1 MAKDKS
7 ENKIETQVQVEN
19 TDIIVDQVEDTIV
32 NPAPVEVIDTPIN
45 EPELIDQTTINTD
58 ASDMLNEP
66 EIIDQPTITPEPEA
80 ELIESSTP
88 ELNAAK
94 ESTLSD
100 EAPVRAKIISMTVR
114 PTGSFVM

>member
-32 NPAPVEVIDTPIN
+32 NPAPVEVIDTPENKI
-45 EPELIDQTTINTD
+45 ETQVQVENTD
-58 ASDMLNEP
+58 TSAMLNEP
-66 EIIDQPTITPEPEA
+66 EIIDQPTITPEQEA
-80 ELIESSTP
+80 ELIETSTP
-88 ELNAAK
+88 ELINIEK
-94 ESTLSD
+94 ESKVEEVKS
-100 EAPVRAKIISMTVR
+100 VISMTVR